1 MNDRESFIDVYD
13 DSPRIDR
20 NEIDVDTIAED
31 HMEDHH
37 EYSENLDKDD
47 PDKIAAK
54 TEEQRDTSEDP
65 VNMFTFNFK
74 VDNNFFKSK
83 F

>member
-1 MNDRESFIDVYD
+1 
-13 DSPRIDR
+13 
-20 NEIDVDTIAED
+20 
-31 HMEDHH
+31 MEDHH